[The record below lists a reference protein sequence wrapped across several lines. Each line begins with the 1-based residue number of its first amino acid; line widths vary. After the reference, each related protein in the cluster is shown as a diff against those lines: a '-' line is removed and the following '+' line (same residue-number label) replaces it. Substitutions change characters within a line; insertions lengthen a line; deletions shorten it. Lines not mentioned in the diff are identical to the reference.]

1 MPWITSAISDIG
13 GREEQ
18 QDRHLIVK
26 HKRKDMLLMAI
37 ADGAGGHVS
46 GAEAAEAAVDCVKEY
61 LPRLWLSKD
70 PATLLGHL
78 LSECNERVLRVNSN
92 DMACS
97 TLVVLFAKGDEIF
110 WAHVGDSRFYLIRNQ
125 SILVTTTD
133 HTITELNKATGAN
146 KPDSPN
152 SDKLYM
158 CLGALAE
165 ITPDIG
171 SSILREDDTLLLCSD
186 GLWSQVDMQSVAS
199 QLADSSLDDED
210 IASYIGLAKQS
221 NPNGCDNITL
231 VTARYKARLS
241 FIAKMGNKLGTLFK

>member
-70 PATLLGHL
+70 PAA
-78 LSECNERVLRVNSN
+78 
-92 DMACS
+92 ACS

-125 SILVTTTD
+125 SILITTTD

-171 SSILREDDTLLLCSD
+171 SSILREGDTLLLCSD

-231 VTARYKARLS
+231 ATARYKARLS